1 MQIQVNTDSNI
12 ENNEGL
18 TSHIETVVRGAMSH
32 YKEQVTRVEVHLSD
46 DSGPKAGAADNR
58 CLMEVRL
65 QNHQPIAVTEQA
77 ATVHQAVQGAA
88 EKLKRTVGSTLGR
101 LDANAKARP
110 VVVDAAAEVDDE
122 A

>member
-18 TSHIETVVRGAMSH
+18 TSHIETVVHGALSH
-32 YKEQVTRVEVHLSD
+32 FKAQVTRVEVHLSD
-46 DSGPKAGAADNR
+46 TNGPKAGAADNR

-65 QNHQPIAVTEQA
+65 QNYQPIAVTEHA
-77 ATVHQAVQGAA
+77 ATVHQAVHGAA
-88 EKLKRTVGSTLGR
+88 EKLKRTVENTLGR

-110 VVVDAAAEVDDE
+110 EQVDAAAIEDD